1 MIYLLLTI
9 FGNVAIFMAFRSFSH
24 FKINTFPA
32 IIVNYFVCI
41 LTGLAYAGPQN
52 VFRQWQWN
60 APWLW
65 SAVFLGIIFVST
77 FYLMART
84 TQLRGVSVASVA
96 SKMSLAIPV
105 VFSLFVFKYGV
116 QSLDVWNKLGIGL
129 SLVAI
134 FMVSKK
140 PKLDIITKV
149 SGFRHFLLPLAVFL
163 LGGLIDTTLN
173 YVNSRFVTETLEPV
187 FPIFI
192 FCFAFTFGITFALLR
207 KIPFRL
213 KDILGGIY
221 LGIPNYFSI
230 YFLLKTLRS
239 FDNNGAWVYPFINIG
254 IIIGS
259 TLLALFLFRE
269 KLSRLNFLGIILS
282 VIVIY
287 LLGYQE
293 ILKAL

>member
-1 MIYLLLTI
+1 
-9 FGNVAIFMAFRSFSH
+9 MAFRSYSH
-24 FKINTFPA
+24 FKINTLPA

-41 LTGLAYAGPQN
+41 LTGLVYAGPQN
-52 VFRQWQWN
+52 VFSQWQWG
-60 APWLW
+60 APWFW
-65 SAVFLGIIFVST
+65 SAVFLGLIFVST

-84 TQLRGVSVASVA
+84 TQLRGVSVATVA

-116 QSLDVWNKLGIGL
+116 QDLDIWNKLGIGL

-140 PKLDIITKV
+140 PKLKIVTPSMGLRQLV
-149 SGFRHFLLPLAVFL
+149 LPLSIFL
-163 LGGLIDTTLN
+163 LGGVIDTTLN
-173 YVNSRFVTETLEPV
+173 YVNSRFVSERLEPV

-192 FCFAFTFGITFALLR
+192 FCFAFGFGITFALLR
-207 KIPFRL
+207 KIPFRP
-213 KDILGGIY
+213 KDILGGIL

-259 TLLALFLFRE
+259 TLLALWLFKE
-269 KLSRLNFLGIILS
+269 KLSRLNLVGIVLS

-293 ILKAL
+293 ILKALYP